1 MKEEEYFNNATELYQ
16 RVFPALKTKKD
27 EINLEFKCNVKEI
40 EIWQYMRNR
49 IWKET
54 VDLTLG
60 DIIEDILNTKNDD
73 IYFYIKNNRSDN

>member
-27 EINLEFKCNVKEI
+27 EINLQFKSHIKEI
-40 EIWQYMRNR
+40 QVWQYMRNKR
-49 IWKET
+49 WNEI

-60 DIIEDILNTKNDD
+60 DIINDILNTNNED

>member
-16 RVFPALKTKKD
+16 RVFPALKTKKE
-27 EINLEFKCNVKEI
+27 EINLEFKSNVKEI